1 MRGNANTGQTTYA
14 QSCLACHGPRLEGS
28 PFAPAL
34 VGSSFQDH
42 WRGKPAAEL
51 LAQMR
56 KTMPPKGTGTVRPE
70 AFPDLLAFLVKANE
84 EGSGFLAKLIGASGL
99 VGHSHGGEHG
109 DGDRPNGSHA
119 RSGGPAPEGTLPP
132 SRMPCWPRRPR
143 ATG

>member
-1 MRGNANTGQTTYA
+1 V

-84 EGSGFLAKLIGASGL
+84 EGSGFLAKLT
-99 VGHSHGGEHG
+99 
-109 DGDRPNGSHA
+109 
-119 RSGGPAPEGTLPP
+119 GPAASSATATAANTATAIVRTAPMPAAVAQRLKGLAAVTDAAGLPAE
-132 SRMPCWPRRPR
+132 

>member
-1 MRGNANTGQTTYA
+1 MILRNTLLTVFIAAAAPHAAAQSLFSGGSAVRGNANTGQATYV

-84 EGSGFLAKLIGASGL
+84 ERC
-99 VGHSHGGEHG
+99 V
-109 DGDRPNGSHA
+109 
-119 RSGGPAPEGTLPP
+119 
-132 SRMPCWPRRPR
+132 
-143 ATG
+143 